1 MTVNSLCN
9 AGKYPK
15 LYNIH
20 STELSL
26 CYRPCNDAMA
36 PWSTALC
43 HITCR
48 CLYLHSG
55 MPHFAAWSDRQSLTV
70 FPFRCSHPPIC
81 SQRGSSILQIAG
93 VSDWLAQSNHTVWD
107 LPRIYRSQIWSHP
120 PISIAYRPKVL
131 IGLS

>member
-15 LYNIH
+15 LYIR

-36 PWSTALC
+36 LWSTALC

-70 FPFRCSHPPIC
+70 FPFRCSHSPLYVLREEVQYYRSLASLIGWR
-81 SQRGSSILQIAG
+81 SQTTRFG
-93 VSDWLAQSNHTVWD
+93 
-107 LPRIYRSQIWSHP
+107 IYRGYTGHK
-120 PISIAYRPKVL
+120 YGL
-131 IGLS
+131 IRLSPLPTGLKF